1 MPLDLASL
9 KAMQVQRATSQE
21 TIEALLDES
30 DRPFLPL
37 SYRFMQLRD
46 DQDKGVPGP
55 LAAFV
60 TAHNNRGLHQ
70 YLLAHAAA
78 SGGAFEVT
86 RDSRIW
92 ARALGLA
99 EDKESS
105 RAAVSKGWRWLE
117 RAKLIRRDRR
127 GRLAQITL
135 LSDDG
140 SGRPYQHPSK
150 QKPRQSF
157 IRLPYAFWRQR
168 WHEKLDLP
176 SLAILLIGMSLDRDF
191 ILPQSHVQRW
201 YGISAATLSKGIS
214 GLRHHDLIAVTRTPE
229 PAPLA
234 PEGFRYVYRYTMR
247 EPFHRRAPSKKKAE
261 EGK

>member
-1 MPLDLASL
+1 
-9 KAMQVQRATSQE
+9 
-21 TIEALLDES
+21 
-30 DRPFLPL
+30 
-37 SYRFMQLRD
+37 
-46 DQDKGVPGP
+46 
-55 LAAFV
+55 V

-70 YLLAHAAA
+70 YLLVHAAA

-99 EDKESS
+99 ENKESS
-105 RAAVSKGWRWLE
+105 RAAVSKGWGWLE
-117 RAKLIRRDRR
+117 RARLIRRDRR

-140 SGRPYQHPSK
+140 SGKPYRHPYD
-150 QKPRQSF
+150 QKPRQDY
-157 IRLPYAFWRQR
+157 IALPYAFWRKG

-176 SLAILLIGMSLDRDF
+176 SLAVLLIGMSLGRDF
-191 ILPQSHVQRW
+191 ILPQSHVQQW
-201 YGISAATLSKGIS
+201 YGISAATLSKGIA
-214 GLRHHDLIAVTRTPE
+214 GLRRHNLISVTRTPE

-247 EPFHRRAPSKKKAE
+247 EPFHRRAPSNRKVG